1 MVAGS
6 REGAV
11 QSRLEWWDS
20 ASGLNGEPTELTGSL
35 DVG

>member
-11 QSRLEWWDS
+11 QSRIGWWDS
-20 ASGLNGEPTELTGSL
+20 GSGLNVEPTELTGSL